1 MRGVLHVLATL
12 ATVPYLL
19 LAAAFGIGGH
29 AIGAGSLWGALDRL
43 LAHFLWI
50 VPWGAIGCAFV
61 LIAVAVL
68 GAYLP
73 TRRLGGLLL
82 ALLAGVALAV
92 IVALG
97 SGPLDGGQL
106 LFLAPCALALAYG
119 AWLSSSVSRS
129 PATTA

>member
-1 MRGVLHVLATL
+1 MRGALHVLATL

-19 LAAAFGIGGH
+19 LAAAFAIGGH
-29 AIGAGSLWGALDRL
+29 AIGAGSLWKALDTL

-50 VPWGAIGCAFV
+50 VPWGAIGFGV
-61 LIAVAVL
+61 VVIAVAVL
-68 GAYLP
+68 GAYPP

-92 IVALG
+92 IVALA

-106 LFLAPCALALAYG
+106 LFLVPCALALACG
-119 AWLSSSVSRS
+119 AWLASSARPSAGTVS
-129 PATTA
+129 

>member
-1 MRGVLHVLATL
+1 MRGALHVIATL

-19 LAAAFGIGGH
+19 LAAAFSIGGH
-29 AIGAGSLWGALDRL
+29 AIGAGSLWNALDTL

-50 VPWGAIGCAFV
+50 VPWGAIGFAV
-61 LIAVAVL
+61 VVIAVAVL
-68 GAYLP
+68 GAYPP

-82 ALLAGVALAV
+82 ALLAGIALVV

-106 LFLAPCALALAYG
+106 LFLVPCALVLACG
-119 AWLSSSVSRS
+119 AWLASTAPPS
-129 PATTA
+129 PATAA